1 MTSPCTDEEHSHKPD
16 KVPVLKEIT
25 IQREPDVETVNE
37 VGVLMETEQK
47 AVAVKVWGR
56 LILMETFRGKAHWGG
71 GLWAAPQRMSRD
83 LKEVKRG

>member
-37 VGVLMETEQK
+37 VGILMETEQK
-47 AVAVKVWGR
+47 AVAVKV
-56 LILMETFRGKAHWGG
+56 
-71 GLWAAPQRMSRD
+71 
-83 LKEVKRG
+83 